1 MIFSPT
7 SLRSKDSFY
16 LDEQTGQRARDLH
29 VRLVEE
35 QMEAGGTNN
44 NNQTQCKVKL
54 ERRREAVQAF
64 FTACARGYAGVER
77 DTWRLLY

>member
-44 NNQTQCKVKL
+44 NKTIKD
-54 ERRREAVQAF
+54 
-64 FTACARGYAGVER
+64 G
-77 DTWRLLY
+77 DISP